1 MSLSIANGI
10 GELLTLFSTSI
21 KGIAGLAMTYGL
33 NLNMIQARV
42 IWNLCNMENKII
54 SVERILQYTSIPSEP
69 PLVTEENRLA
79 CSWPSHGEVDIQDL
93 QVISIYIYA
102 RGLFM
107 ASSGQ
112 RNFHMFDDG
121 ECGCRSA
128 MPHTC
133 HLY

>member
-1 MSLSIANGI
+1 MLQFG
-10 GELLTLFSTSI
+10 
-21 KGIAGLAMTYGL
+21 
-33 NLNMIQARV
+33 V
-42 IWNLCNMENKII
+42 IWSLCNTENKII

-112 RNFHMFDDG
+112 RNFHVFHDG